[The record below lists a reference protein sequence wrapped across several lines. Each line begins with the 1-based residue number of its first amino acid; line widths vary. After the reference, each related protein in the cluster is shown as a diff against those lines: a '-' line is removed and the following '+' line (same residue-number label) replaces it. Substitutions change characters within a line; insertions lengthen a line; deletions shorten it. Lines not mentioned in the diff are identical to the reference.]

1 MHKSLPKRCKGI
13 KPFWAME
20 VLERAQSLE
29 REGKKVLYMCVGEPD
44 IPPYPAITESLVN
57 ALREGK
63 SSYTHSLGILEL
75 REAIAQYYLE
85 RYKVSLSP
93 EQIVV
98 SSGTSPLMLLIFSL
112 ILERGK
118 KFILPNPSYACY
130 PNYVNFLEGKI
141 IDFKLKSKGQNY
153 DEIEKLLDKDVAG
166 LIINSPSNPTGE
178 VLLKKELSYLANLPI
193 NIISDEIYH
202 GLTYEGDEETIL
214 RYRDDAFVING
225 FSKAFSMTG
234 FRLGFAIVPKRF
246 IRAIR
251 SLHQNF
257 IICAPT
263 FVQWA
268 GITALKHYKE
278 ILHNAKNIFDKRR
291 RLLLEGLNKIGL
303 NYWGNPKGAFYV
315 LVDMRFL
322 KKKSMDISL
331 MFLDK
336 FNLAVTPG
344 IDFGSN
350 AEGYI
355 RLSYA
360 NSIDNIE
367 NALEILERVKRFSD
381 E

>member
-1 MHKSLPKRCKGI
+1 MHKYLPRRCRNI
-13 KPFWAME
+13 KPFIAME
-20 VLERAQSLE
+20 VLERAQFIE
-29 REGKKVLYMCVGEPD
+29 RQGKKVLYMCVGEPD
-44 IPPYPAITESLVN
+44 IPPHPAVTESLVQ

-63 SSYTHSLGILEL
+63 SSYTHSLGIIEL
-75 REAIAQYYLE
+75 REAISEYYLE
-85 RYKVSLSP
+85 RYKVSISP

-112 ILERGK
+112 ILEKGK

-141 IDFKLKSKGQNY
+141 VDFNLKDKEQNY
-153 DEIEKLLDKDVAG
+153 SEIEKLLDKGVSG
-166 LIINSPSNPTGE
+166 LIINSPSNPTGD
-178 VLLKKELSYLANLPI
+178 VLSRKELEYLANLPI

-234 FRLGFAIVPKRF
+234 FRLGYAIVPKRF
-246 IRAIR
+246 VRVVR

-278 ILHNAKNIFDKRR
+278 IIDEAKKIFDSRR
-291 RLLLEGLNKIGL
+291 RFLLDGLKKIGL
-303 NYWGNPKGAFYV
+303 GYWGNPKGAFYV
-315 LVDMRFL
+315 LVDMKFL
-322 KKKSMDISL
+322 GKSSMDISL
-331 MFLDK
+331 MLLERY
-336 FNLAVTPG
+336 NLAVTPG
-344 IDFGSN
+344 IDFGTN

-360 NSIDNIE
+360 TSLE
-367 NALEILERVKRFSD
+367 NLEKALDIFQRVKKSNN